1 MSPYGNARDRVRM
14 FRGGLPRFDA
24 KYRDAVL
31 EALYFASHRGR
42 VVRRLRLIRE
52 TYEPIRPIPRR
63 RRADRGLPAGKRP
76 SGQGAGPRGRFGSQ
90 PERRK

>member
-1 MSPYGNARDRVRM
+1 MND
-14 FRGGLPRFDA
+14 LPSFDA
-24 KYRDAVL
+24 EVGVFLL
-31 EALYFASHRGR
+31 EALHFASHRAC

-52 TYEPIRPIPRR
+52 TYEPIRPVPKR